1 LSISHKV
8 CHPIIDVNK
17 IPEYIGKKMAST
29 LNKINTSTER
39 KNTAIP
45 LFSILVNKTII
56 RHKIII
62 GIKVTTYE
70 IIILP
75 MFSRVK
81 ELELNITPDIIEKN
95 IIIIKVIKITI
106 IIAFIFI
113 VKSFSLEIGFVK
125 HIFIVL

>member
-1 LSISHKV
+1 
-8 CHPIIDVNK
+8 
-17 IPEYIGKKMAST
+17 MAST

-81 ELELNITPDIIEKN
+81 ELEWFKEYYSN
-95 IIIIKVIKITI
+95 
-106 IIAFIFI
+106 
-113 VKSFSLEIGFVK
+113 
-125 HIFIVL
+125 